1 MSSPC
6 HCLIAKISSQEA
18 REVLRLKYLI
28 IATLAFMVLGCTQP
42 KLEEL
47 PLSEM
52 ENTGEPN
59 LHVASD
65 GGVTLTY
72 LQQSQGM
79 ATLYVRRLIQDRW
92 SEPKKIAQGA
102 DLLVN
107 WADFPTLIERDDR
120 LTAQWMIRNPAP
132 GFAYDVYTASSIDD
146 GETWSPPQR
155 LHADTSATE
164 HGFVS
169 LYHGA
174 NGVGAFWL
182 DGQRYA
188 QDDAPEG
195 MELRHRLI
203 DPVGPQSEDIV
214 DALVCDCCQTDVAV
228 IDGSPLV
235 VYRDRSEANI
245 RDISLA
251 RQENGVW
258 VTTPVAQ
265 EGWYIT
271 GCPVNGPAVAA
282 AEGVVAVAW
291 FTAMPVNS
299 VWVAFSFDGGR
310 SFQAPVEVSQ
320 ENPVGRVD
328 LVLDASG
335 NALVSWLS
343 THLDGFVY
351 RRVQQTGE
359 LDEIN
364 FVAPVASHRKAGLPR
379 MARSDNRLLFAWT
392 DSFGD
397 TPVVRSMRAL

>member
-1 MSSPC
+1 MK
-6 HCLIAKISSQEA
+6 H
-18 REVLRLKYLI
+18 LI
-28 IATLAFMVLGCTQP
+28 IATLTFVLVGCTQP
-42 KLEEL
+42 KLDEL
-47 PLSEM
+47 SLSAM

-59 LHVASD
+59 LYVASD
-65 GGVTLTY
+65 GSVTLTY
-72 LQQSQGM
+72 LQQAQGI
-79 ATLYVRRLIQDRW
+79 ATLYVRKLIEGRW
-92 SEPKKIAQGA
+92 SEPRKVTQGA

-107 WADFPTLIERDDR
+107 WADFPTLIEVDDR
-120 LTAQWMIRNPAP
+120 LTAQWMIRNQSP
-132 GFAYDVYTASSIDD
+132 GFAYDVYTASSVDD
-146 GETWSPPQR
+146 GATWSPPQR

-169 LYHGA
+169 LYQGA

-188 QDDAPEG
+188 QDDAPDG
-195 MELRHRLI
+195 MELRHRLL
-203 DPVGPQSEDIV
+203 DSVGSKTEDIV

-228 IDGSPLV
+228 VDGSPLV

-282 AEGVVAVAW
+282 AKGVVAVAW

-299 VWVAFSFDGGR
+299 VRVAFSFDGGR
-310 SFQAPVEVSQ
+310 SFEAPVEVSQ
-320 ENPVGRVD
+320 EDPVGRVD
-328 LVLDASG
+328 LVLNSSG
-335 NALVSWLS
+335 DALVSWLS
-343 THLDGFVY
+343 MDLDGFVY

-359 LDEIN
+359 MDEIKL
-364 FVAPVASHRKAGLPR
+364 VAPMASHRKAGFPR
-379 MARSDNRLLFAWT
+379 MVLSDNRLLFAWT
-392 DSFGD
+392 DSSGE